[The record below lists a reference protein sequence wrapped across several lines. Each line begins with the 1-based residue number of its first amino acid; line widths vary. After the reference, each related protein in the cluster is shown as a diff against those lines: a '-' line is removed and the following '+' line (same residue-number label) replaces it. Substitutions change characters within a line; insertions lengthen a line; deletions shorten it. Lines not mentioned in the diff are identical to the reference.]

1 MTLAKLVKT
10 KANRVLGI
18 DASTNSIAFCLMEND
33 IPLKWGKVEL
43 SGSDIYDKIYDA
55 KIKMHSML
63 DQLKSDYIAVDGAI
77 LVRSPD
83 AVIKLSY
90 VYGVVI
96 AELMSTG
103 ASVITISPS
112 SWQAYIG
119 NKNPTKEEKAAIRV
133 KNPGY
138 AESWYKNQLRN
149 MRKQR
154 TADYFNKKYN
164 ISLEDF
170 DVADSFGIAHYA
182 NKVLLN
188 DEIISKPDLA
198 IQKVCSTKENGN

>member
-1 MTLAKLVKT
+1 MTLASLAKT

-18 DASTNSIAFCLMEND
+18 DASTNSIAFCLMED
-33 IPLKWGKVEL
+33 DKPLKWGKIEL
-43 SGSDIYDKIYDA
+43 NGLDIYEKIYDA
-55 KIKMHSML
+55 KKKMHSML
-63 DQLKSDYIAVDGAI
+63 EELKSDYIVVEGAVF
-77 LVRSPD
+77 VKSPD

-103 ASVITISPS
+103 AKVITISPS

-119 NKNPTKEEKAAIRV
+119 NKNPTEEEKQAIRTQ
-133 KNPGY
+133 NPGY
-138 AESWYKNQLRN
+138 ADSWYQNKLRN

-154 TADYFNKKYN
+154 TADYFNRKYDLN
-164 ISLEDF
+164 VVDF

-182 NKVLLN
+182 NKVLT
-188 DEIISKPDLA
+188 ER
-198 IQKVCSTKENGN
+198 

>member
-1 MTLAKLVKT
+1 MTLASLKKT
-10 KANRVLGI
+10 QANRVLGI

-33 IPLKWGKVEL
+33 IPLKWGKINL
-43 SGSDIYDKIYDA
+43 TGNDIYEKIYDA
-55 KIKMHSML
+55 KRKMGVML
-63 DQLKSDYIAVDGAI
+63 DELKSDYIVVEGAI

-103 ASVITISPS
+103 AKVITISPTA
-112 SWQAYIG
+112 WQAYIG
-119 NKNPTKEEKAAIRV
+119 NKNPTKDEKSAIRL

-138 AESWYKNQLRN
+138 ADSWYKTQLRN
-149 MRKQR
+149 MRKER
-154 TADYFNKKYN
+154 TVDYFNNKYRL
-164 ISLEDF
+164 SLEDF

-182 NKVLLN
+182 NKVLT
-188 DEIISKPDLA
+188 ER
-198 IQKVCSTKENGN
+198 

>member
-1 MTLAKLVKT
+1 MTLASLKKT
-10 KANRVLGI
+10 QANRVLGI

-33 IPLKWGKVEL
+33 VPLKWGKINII
-43 SGSDIYDKIYDA
+43 GNDIYEKIYDA
-55 KIKMHSML
+55 KIKMSVML
-63 DQLKSDYIAVDGAI
+63 DELKSDYIVVEGAI

-103 ASVITISPS
+103 AKVITISPTA
-112 SWQAYIG
+112 WQAYIG
-119 NKNPTKEEKAAIRV
+119 NKNPTKDEKEAIRL
-133 KNPGY
+133 KSPGY
-138 AESWYKNQLRN
+138 ADSWYKTQIRN

-154 TADYFNKKYN
+154 TVDYFNKKYRL
-164 ISLEDF
+164 SLDDF

-182 NKVLLN
+182 NKVLT
-188 DEIISKPDLA
+188 ER
-198 IQKVCSTKENGN
+198 

>member
-1 MTLAKLVKT
+1 MTLASLKKT
-10 KANRVLGI
+10 QANRVLGI

-33 IPLKWGKVEL
+33 VPLKWGKINL
-43 SGSDIYDKIYDA
+43 AGNDIYEKIHDA
-55 KIKMHSML
+55 KIKMASML
-63 DQLKSDYIAVDGAI
+63 NELKSDYIVVEGAVFVKSA
-77 LVRSPD
+77 D

-103 ASVITISPS
+103 AKVITISPS

-119 NKNPTKEEKAAIRV
+119 NKNPTKEEKSAIRL

-138 AESWYKNQLRN
+138 ADSWYQNQLRN

-154 TADYFNKKYN
+154 TVDYFNDKY
-164 ISLEDF
+164 SLSLSDF
-170 DVADSFGIAHYA
+170 DVADSFGIAHYS
-182 NKVLLN
+182 NSILT
-188 DEIISKPDLA
+188 ER
-198 IQKVCSTKENGN
+198 

>member
-1 MTLAKLVKT
+1 MTLASLKKT
-10 KANRVLGI
+10 QANRVLGI

-33 IPLKWGKVEL
+33 VPLKWGKINL
-43 SGSDIYDKIYDA
+43 TGNDIYEKIYDA
-55 KIKMHSML
+55 KRKMGVML
-63 DQLKSDYIAVDGAI
+63 DELKSDYIVVEGAI

-103 ASVITISPS
+103 AKVITISPTA
-112 SWQAYIG
+112 WQAYIG
-119 NKNPTKEEKAAIRV
+119 NKNPTKDEKSAIRL

-138 AESWYKNQLRN
+138 ADSWYQTQLRN
-149 MRKQR
+149 MRKER
-154 TADYFNKKYN
+154 TVDYFNNKYRL
-164 ISLEDF
+164 SLEDF

-182 NKVLLN
+182 NKVLT
-188 DEIISKPDLA
+188 ER
-198 IQKVCSTKENGN
+198 

>member
-1 MTLAKLVKT
+1 MKLADLVKT
-10 KANRVLGI
+10 KAHRVLGI

-33 IPLKWGKVEL
+33 QPLKWGKVNL
-43 SGSDIYDKIYDA
+43 VGADIYDKIYDA
-55 KIKMHSML
+55 KKKMSSML
-63 DQLKSDYIAVDGAI
+63 DELTSDYIVVEGAI

-103 ASVITISPS
+103 ASVITISPT

-119 NKNPTKEEKAAIRV
+119 NKNPTKEEKEAIRL
-133 KNPGY
+133 KSPGY
-138 AESWYKNQLRN
+138 ADSWYKNQIRN

-154 TADYFNKKYN
+154 TVDYFNSKYGLN
-164 ISLEDF
+164 LDDF

-182 NKVLLN
+182 NKVLT
-188 DEIISKPDLA
+188 ER
-198 IQKVCSTKENGN
+198 

>member
-1 MTLAKLVKT
+1 MKLAELVKT
-10 KANRVLGI
+10 KAYRVLGI

-33 IPLKWGKVEL
+33 VPLKWGKIDLV
-43 SGSDIYDKIYDA
+43 GQDIYEKIYDA
-55 KIKMHSML
+55 KKKMSLML
-63 DQLKSDYIAVDGAI
+63 DELKADYIVVEGAI

-103 ASVITISPS
+103 AKVITISPT

-119 NKNPTKEEKAAIRV
+119 NKNPTTAEKSEIRTSR
-133 KNPGY
+133 PGY
-138 AESWYKNQLRN
+138 ADSWYKNQIRT

-154 TADYFNKKYN
+154 TVDYFNNKYD
-164 ISLEDF
+164 LRLDDF

-182 NKVLLN
+182 NKVLT
-188 DEIISKPDLA
+188 ER
-198 IQKVCSTKENGN
+198 

>member
-1 MTLAKLVKT
+1 MTLASLVKT

-18 DASTNSIAFCLMEND
+18 DASTNSVAFCLMENNFP
-33 IPLKWGKVEL
+33 IKWGKVEFV
-43 SGSDIYDKIYDA
+43 GADIYEKIYDA
-55 KIKMHSML
+55 KLKMHIML
-63 DQLKSDYIAVDGAI
+63 DELKSDYIAVEGAV

-112 SWQAYIG
+112 AWQAHIG
-119 NKNPTKEEKAAIRV
+119 NKNPTKQEKLNIRMS
-133 KNPGY
+133 NPGY
-138 AESWYKNQLRN
+138 ADSWYKNKLRQ

-154 TADYFNKKYN
+154 TVDYFNNKY
-164 ISLEDF
+164 SLNLNDF
-170 DVADSFGIAHYA
+170 DVADAFGIAHYS
-182 NKVLLN
+182 NEVL
-188 DEIISKPDLA
+188 
-198 IQKVCSTKENGN
+198 TKR

>member
-1 MTLAKLVKT
+1 MTLASLVKT

-18 DASTNSIAFCLMEND
+18 DASTNSVAFCLMENNL
-33 IPLKWGKVEL
+33 PLKWGKINL
-43 SGSDIYDKIYDA
+43 TGNNIYEKIYDA
-55 KIKMHSML
+55 KVKVHVML
-63 DQLKSDYIAVDGAI
+63 DELKADYIAVEGAI

-96 AELMSTG
+96 AELMSSG
-103 ASVITISPS
+103 ADVITISPT

-119 NKNPTKEEKAAIRV
+119 NKNPTKAEKQAI
-133 KNPGY
+133 KILHPGY
-138 AESWYKNQLRN
+138 AESWYKNQIRN

-154 TADYFNKKYN
+154 TVDYFNNKYDL
-164 ISLEDF
+164 SLNDF

-182 NKVLLN
+182 NTEL
-188 DEIISKPDLA
+188 
-198 IQKVCSTKENGN
+198 TKR

>member
-1 MTLAKLVKT
+1 
-10 KANRVLGI
+10 
-18 DASTNSIAFCLMEND
+18 MEND
-33 IPLKWGKVEL
+33 KPLKWGKIEFA
-43 SGSDIYDKIYDA
+43 GSDIYEKIYDA
-55 KIKMHSML
+55 KVKVSAML
-63 DQLKSDYIAVDGAI
+63 DQLKSDYIVVEGAVFVKSA
-77 LVRSPD
+77 D

-119 NKNPTKEEKAAIRV
+119 NKNPTKDEKAAIRL

-138 AESWYKNQLRN
+138 ADSWYKTQLRN

-154 TADYFNKKYN
+154 TVDYFNKKYGLS
-164 ISLEDF
+164 ITDF
-170 DVADSFGIAHYA
+170 DVADAFGIAHYA
-182 NKVLLN
+182 NKVLT
-188 DEIISKPDLA
+188 ER
-198 IQKVCSTKENGN
+198 

>member
-1 MTLAKLVKT
+1 MKLGELIKL

-18 DASTNSIAFCLMEND
+18 DASTNSIAFCLMEDNH
-33 IPLKWGKVEL
+33 PLKWGKVDL
-43 SGSDIYDKIYDA
+43 VGSDIYEKIYDA
-55 KIKMHSML
+55 KVKMNVML
-63 DQLKSDYIAVDGAI
+63 DELKSDYIAVEGAI

-103 ASVITISPS
+103 SRVITISPS

-119 NKNPTKEEKAAIRV
+119 NKNPTKEEKSEIRL

-138 AESWYKNQLRN
+138 ADSWYKTQLRN

-154 TADYFNKKYN
+154 TVDYFNSKYK
-164 ISLEDF
+164 ISLDDF

-182 NKVLLN
+182 NKVLT
-188 DEIISKPDLA
+188 ER
-198 IQKVCSTKENGN
+198 

>member
-1 MTLAKLVKT
+1 MNLASLVKIQ
-10 KANRVLGI
+10 ANTVLGI
-18 DASTNSIAFCLMEND
+18 DASTNSVAFCLMKND
-33 IPLKWGKVEL
+33 KPLKWGKIEFV
-43 SGSDIYDKIYDA
+43 GSDIFEKIHDA
-55 KIKMHSML
+55 KNKMHAML
-63 DQLKSDYIAVDGAI
+63 DELKSDYIVVEGAI

-103 ASVITISPS
+103 AKVITISPS

-119 NKNPTKEEKAAIRV
+119 NKNPTKEEKEAIRI

-138 AESWYKNQLRN
+138 ADSWYKTQLRN

-154 TADYFNKKYN
+154 TVDYFNNKYG
-164 ISLEDF
+164 LLLTDF
-170 DVADSFGIAHYA
+170 DVADAFGIAHYS
-182 NKVLLN
+182 NQVLT
-188 DEIISKPDLA
+188 ER
-198 IQKVCSTKENGN
+198 

>member
-1 MTLAKLVKT
+1 MKVKKRYGVYSVNLASLVKT
-10 KANRVLGI
+10 KAHRVLGI

-33 IPLKWGKVEL
+33 IPLKWGKIDLV
-43 SGSDIYDKIYDA
+43 GQDIYEKIYNA
-55 KIKMHSML
+55 KLRMNMML
-63 DQLKSDYIAVDGAI
+63 KELKSDYIAVEGAI

-103 ASVITISPS
+103 AKVITISPS
-112 SWQAYIG
+112 SWQAFIG
-119 NKNPTKEEKAAIRV
+119 NKNPTKDEKSAIRL

-138 AESWYKNQLRN
+138 ADSWYKNQLRN

-154 TADYFNKKYN
+154 TVDYFNNKYN
-164 ISLEDF
+164 LSLNDF
-170 DVADSFGIAHYA
+170 DVADSFGIAYYS
-182 NKVLLN
+182 NQVL
-188 DEIISKPDLA
+188 
-198 IQKVCSTKENGN
+198 TKR

>member
-1 MTLAKLVKT
+1 MKLGELVKL

-18 DASTNSIAFCLMEND
+18 DASTNSIAFCLMEDNY
-33 IPLKWGKVEL
+33 PLKWGKVNL
-43 SGSDIYDKIYDA
+43 VGSDIYEKIYDA
-55 KIKMHSML
+55 KIKMNVML
-63 DQLKSDYIAVDGAI
+63 DQLKSDYIAVEGAI

-103 ASVITISPS
+103 SRVITISPS

-138 AESWYKNQLRN
+138 ADSWYKTQLRN

-154 TADYFNKKYN
+154 TVDYFNKKYN
-164 ISLEDF
+164 LSIEDF

-182 NKVLLN
+182 NKVLT
-188 DEIISKPDLA
+188 ER
-198 IQKVCSTKENGN
+198 

>member
-1 MTLAKLVKT
+1 MKLAELIKT

-18 DASTNSIAFCLMEND
+18 DASTNSVAFCLMEND
-33 IPLKWGKVEL
+33 KPLKWGKIDFV
-43 SGSDIYDKIYDA
+43 GADIYEKIYDA
-55 KIKMHSML
+55 KVKMHVML
-63 DQLKSDYIAVDGAI
+63 DELKSDYIAVEGAV

-103 ASVITISPS
+103 ASVITISPT

-119 NKNPTKEEKAAIRV
+119 NKNPTKEEKAAIRL
-133 KNPGY
+133 KSPGY
-138 AESWYKNQLRN
+138 ADSWYKNQLRN

-154 TADYFNKKYN
+154 TVDYFNSKYGL
-164 ISLEDF
+164 SLNDF
-170 DVADSFGIAHYA
+170 DVADAFGIAHYA
-182 NKVLLN
+182 NKVLT
-188 DEIISKPDLA
+188 ER
-198 IQKVCSTKENGN
+198 

>member
-1 MTLAKLVKT
+1 MKLAELIKT

-18 DASTNSIAFCLMEND
+18 DASTNSIAFCLMENN
-33 IPLKWGKVEL
+33 IPIKWGKVDL
-43 SGSDIYDKIYDA
+43 SGADIYEKIYDA
-55 KIKMHSML
+55 KVKMHAML
-63 DQLKSDYIAVDGAI
+63 NELESDYIAVEGAI

-103 ASVITISPS
+103 AKVITISPS

-119 NKNPTKEEKAAIRV
+119 NKNPTKDEKSAIRLA
-133 KNPGY
+133 NPGY
-138 AESWYKNQLRN
+138 ADSWYKNQLRN

-154 TADYFNKKYN
+154 TANYFNDKYN
-164 ISLEDF
+164 IMVDDF

-182 NKVLLN
+182 NKVLT
-188 DEIISKPDLA
+188 ER
-198 IQKVCSTKENGN
+198 

>member
-1 MTLAKLVKT
+1 MKLAELVKT

-33 IPLKWGKVEL
+33 KPLKWGKIEFA
-43 SGSDIYDKIYDA
+43 GSDIYEKIYDA
-55 KIKMHSML
+55 KVKVSAML
-63 DQLKSDYIAVDGAI
+63 DQLKSDYIVVEGAVFVKSA
-77 LVRSPD
+77 D

-119 NKNPTKEEKAAIRV
+119 NKNPTKDEKQAIMV

-138 AESWYKNQLRN
+138 AESWYKSQLRN

-154 TADYFNKKYN
+154 TVDYFNNKYGL
-164 ISLEDF
+164 SLNDF

-182 NKVLLN
+182 NKVLT
-188 DEIISKPDLA
+188 ER
-198 IQKVCSTKENGN
+198 

>member
-1 MTLAKLVKT
+1 MTLASLVKT

-18 DASTNSIAFCLMEND
+18 DASTNSIAFCLLENN
-33 IPLKWGKVEL
+33 IPIKWGKINL
-43 SGSDIYDKIYDA
+43 TGNDIYEKIYDA
-55 KIKMHSML
+55 KVKTSAML
-63 DQLKSDYIAVDGAI
+63 DELKSDYIAVEGAI

-112 SWQAYIG
+112 AWQAHIG
-119 NKNPTKEEKAAIRV
+119 NKNPTKAEKESIRI
-133 KNPGY
+133 KHPGY
-138 AESWYKNQLRN
+138 ADSWYKNKIREA
-149 MRKQR
+149 RKQR

-164 ISLEDF
+164 LNVEDF
-170 DVADSFGIAHYA
+170 DVADSFGIAYYA
-182 NKVLLN
+182 NEVL
-188 DEIISKPDLA
+188 
-198 IQKVCSTKENGN
+198 TKR

>member
-1 MTLAKLVKT
+1 MKLASLIKT

-18 DASTNSIAFCLMEND
+18 DASTNSIAFCLMEDD
-33 IPLKWGKVEL
+33 IPLKWGKINLMGE
-43 SGSDIYDKIYDA
+43 DIYEKIYDA
-55 KIKMHSML
+55 KNKMSMML
-63 DQLKSDYIAVDGAI
+63 KELKSDYIVVEGAI

-103 ASVITISPS
+103 AKVITISPS
-112 SWQAYIG
+112 AWQSYIG
-119 NKNPTKEEKAAIRV
+119 NKNPTKEEKAAVRLA
-133 KNPGY
+133 NPGY

-154 TADYFNKKYN
+154 TADYFNNKYGLN
-164 ISLEDF
+164 IVDF
-170 DVADSFGIAHYA
+170 DVADSFGIAHYS
-182 NKVLLN
+182 NQVL
-188 DEIISKPDLA
+188 
-198 IQKVCSTKENGN
+198 TKR

>member
-1 MTLAKLVKT
+1 MTLASLKKT
-10 KANRVLGI
+10 QASRVLGI

-33 IPLKWGKVEL
+33 VPLKWGKINL
-43 SGSDIYDKIYDA
+43 TGNDIYEKIHDA
-55 KIKMHSML
+55 KIKMASML
-63 DQLKSDYIAVDGAI
+63 DELKSDYIVVEGAVFVKSA
-77 LVRSPD
+77 D

-103 ASVITISPS
+103 AKVITIAPS

-119 NKNPTKEEKAAIRV
+119 NKNPTKDEKSAIRT

-138 AESWYKNQLRN
+138 ADSWYQNQLRN

-154 TADYFNKKYN
+154 TVDYFNSKYKL
-164 ISLEDF
+164 SLTDF
-170 DVADSFGIAHYA
+170 DVADSFGIAHYS
-182 NKVLLN
+182 NSILT
-188 DEIISKPDLA
+188 ER
-198 IQKVCSTKENGN
+198 

>member
-1 MTLAKLVKT
+1 MTLASLKKT
-10 KANRVLGI
+10 QANRVLGI

-33 IPLKWGKVEL
+33 HPLKWGKINIV
-43 SGSDIYDKIYDA
+43 GNDIYEKIYDA
-55 KIKMHSML
+55 KVKMSVML
-63 DQLKSDYIAVDGAI
+63 DELKSDYIVVEGAI

-103 ASVITISPS
+103 AKVITISPTA
-112 SWQAYIG
+112 WQAYIG
-119 NKNPTKEEKAAIRV
+119 NKNPTKDEKAAIRL
-133 KNPGY
+133 KHPGY
-138 AESWYKNQLRN
+138 ADSWYKTQIRN

-154 TADYFNKKYN
+154 TVEYFNKKYK
-164 ISLEDF
+164 LQLDDF

-182 NKVLLN
+182 NKVLT
-188 DEIISKPDLA
+188 ER
-198 IQKVCSTKENGN
+198 